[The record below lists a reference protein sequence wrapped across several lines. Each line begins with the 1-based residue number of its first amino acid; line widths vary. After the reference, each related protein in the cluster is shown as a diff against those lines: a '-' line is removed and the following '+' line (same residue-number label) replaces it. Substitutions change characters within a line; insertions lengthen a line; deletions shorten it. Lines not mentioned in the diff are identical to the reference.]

1 MAGCQEEKKHQDDM
15 KHGHPHCAC
24 EAKHHHDEHKQEKGC
39 GCGHHHEHHEHGKG
53 CGCDHHHEHLE
64 HGAGCNCGHH
74 HEHHEH
80 GEGCNCGHH
89 HEHHEHGEGC
99 GCGHHHKHREHGCS
113 CGHDHGFE
121 IGCGCGHDHGH
132 GGNRKV
138 LLFRLALT
146 AAITV
151 LALTVSL
158 PAWVRALLHVS
169 AYLIIGYDILM
180 RSFRNIAK
188 GQIFDENFLMSVA
201 SAGAMCL
208 GEFVEGTA
216 VLALYQ
222 LGEMFQGM
230 AVDKSRRSISE
241 LMDIRPDHA
250 NVEKDGNVS
259 RLSPDQVSVGT
270 VIVVKPGEKI
280 PLDGEV
286 LSGSSTLDTSALT
299 GESIPRDVHA
309 GDAVISGCVN
319 MTGELRVRTT
329 KVYGESTVSRILQLV
344 EHASANK
351 SRPEQFITRFA
362 RVYTPV
368 VVLLAA
374 LLALVPPLFTGFNFA
389 LWVERALTFL
399 VISCPCAL
407 VISVPLTFFSG
418 IGGASR
424 KGILVKGAVY
434 MEKLERMSVAV
445 FDKTGTLT
453 CGEFAVTEVIPN
465 GVSREEL
472 LYMAAAVERASSHP
486 IARSICSAC
495 DESRIPSAQ
504 DVREIAGCG
513 ISGLVDGQ
521 VIAVGNDKMMALSG
535 VTENVPD
542 IDQTAVHVA
551 RNGEYAGVI
560 LVSDQLKEHAVET
573 LLALKCL
580 GVKKSVVLTGDHKH
594 AADRIGRLLAAD
606 EVRAELLPD
615 QKVQEVEKLLHSLNG
630 KETLAFV
637 GDGINDAP
645 VLARA
650 DVGIAMGA
658 LGSDAAIEAADVVL
672 MDDEPMKIPLAV
684 RIARGTMQICRQNI
698 VFALG
703 VKVLVMLL
711 GALGF
716 ASMWMAVFADV
727 GVCLLAVAN
736 AMRAMKIK

>member
-1 MAGCQEEKKHQDDM
+1 M
-15 KHGHPHCAC
+15 
-24 EAKHHHDEHKQEKGC
+24 
-39 GCGHHHEHHEHGKG
+39 
-53 CGCDHHHEHLE
+53 
-64 HGAGCNCGHH
+64 
-74 HEHHEH
+74 
-80 GEGCNCGHH
+80 
-89 HEHHEHGEGC
+89 
-99 GCGHHHKHREHGCS
+99 
-113 CGHDHGFE
+113 
-121 IGCGCGHDHGH
+121 
-132 GGNRKV
+132 
-138 LLFRLALT
+138 T

-180 RSFRNIAK
+180 RSFRNISK

-453 CGEFAVTEVIPN
+453 CGEFAVMEVVPN

-672 MDDEPMKIPLAV
+672 MDDDPMKIPLAV

-711 GALGF
+711 GALGL

>member
-1 MAGCQEEKKHQDDM
+1 M
-15 KHGHPHCAC
+15 
-24 EAKHHHDEHKQEKGC
+24 
-39 GCGHHHEHHEHGKG
+39 
-53 CGCDHHHEHLE
+53 
-64 HGAGCNCGHH
+64 
-74 HEHHEH
+74 
-80 GEGCNCGHH
+80 
-89 HEHHEHGEGC
+89 
-99 GCGHHHKHREHGCS
+99 
-113 CGHDHGFE
+113 
-121 IGCGCGHDHGH
+121 
-132 GGNRKV
+132 
-138 LLFRLALT
+138 
-146 AAITV
+146 

-180 RSFRNIAK
+180 RSFRNISK
-188 GQIFDENFLMSVA
+188 GQFFDENFLMSVA

-495 DESRIPSAQ
+495 DESCIPSAQ

-535 VTENVPD
+535 VTETVPD
-542 IDQTAVHVA
+542 IDQTAVHVV

-580 GVKKSVVLTGDHKH
+580 GLKKSVVLTGDHKH

-615 QKVQEVEKLLHSLNG
+615 QKVQEVEKLLDSLNG

-684 RIARGTMQICRQNI
+684 RIARGTMRICRQNI